1 MLNNFIAP
9 QEACKRKYLAT
20 DVRAQSGMLLS
31 ISVARMVRVV
41 ILPEN
46 TIDGVEQTRISLSLN
61 SKGN

>member
-31 ISVARMVRVV
+31 ISVPRMGPRCNTTR
-41 ILPEN
+41 EN
-46 TIDGVEQTRISLSLN
+46 PLAAWNRHAFHFH
-61 SKGN
+61 